1 MSYPEIVRR
10 AFQLWWRTRALWPLG
25 VLAAL
30 FGAGDYRTGN
40 FNFNYSVSADELPGG
55 GAAADLLERL
65 EASEFVRAIIAN
77 PLPFIIGAAV
87 ILIGWALIAAL
98 VGQLAHGAMI
108 RMADVADQGYA
119 ASLGDALRVGAS
131 RLLPLFLLAI
141 LAALPIL
148 LLLGVIIAVVAAV
161 VAQVVAAGTAGPES
175 VLPAIGG
182 VLLCVLPLALIA
194 IVLGILLS
202 LLVRIAQRVC
212 VIEGRGPLQSLG
224 RAWRLLWRN
233 LGLTLLN
240 WLALAILGAL
250 FGAAA
255 TLPALA
261 IALPAFFSFFSSGAI
276 PWAALIALLIYGLVI
291 TVLLGGVLTSFN
303 STLWTLLYRSF
314 LAREPDAAVPESYA
328 PGD

>member
-10 AFQLWWRTRALWPLG
+10 AFNLWWRTRALWPLG
-25 VLAAL
+25 ILAAL
-30 FGAGDYRTGN
+30 FGAGDYSTGSAS
-40 FNFNYSVSADELPGG
+40 FNYRVSADDLSDG
-55 GAAADLLERL
+55 GAAADLLERMQ
-65 EASEFVRAIIAN
+65 ASELLRAVAAN
-77 PLPFIIGAAV
+77 PIPFVIGGV
-87 ILIGWALIAAL
+87 LMLIAWSLIAVL

-108 RMADVADQGYA
+108 RMADVADRGYA
-119 ASLGDALRVGAS
+119 ASLGDALRVGAA
-131 RLLPLFLLAI
+131 RLLPLFLIAI

-148 LLLGVIIAVVAAV
+148 LLVGLIAALIAVVALRV
-161 VAQVVAAGTAGPES
+161 MDAAPGGAE
-175 VLPAIGG
+175 PALAALGG
-182 VLLCVLPLALIA
+182 VLLCVLPLGLLTVIA
-194 IVLGILLS
+194 GAVLGLLAR
-202 LLVRIAQRVC
+202 LAQRVC
-212 VIEGRGPLQSLG
+212 VIEGLGPLRSLG

-250 FGAAA
+250 FGVAA

-261 IALPAFFSFFSSGAI
+261 IALPAFFSFFRSGAI
-276 PWAALIALLIYGLVI
+276 PWAALIGLIVYGLVV

-314 LAREPDAAVPESYA
+314 IAREAAPVPESYG

>member
-194 IVLGILLS
+194 IV
-202 LLVRIAQRVC
+202 QRVC